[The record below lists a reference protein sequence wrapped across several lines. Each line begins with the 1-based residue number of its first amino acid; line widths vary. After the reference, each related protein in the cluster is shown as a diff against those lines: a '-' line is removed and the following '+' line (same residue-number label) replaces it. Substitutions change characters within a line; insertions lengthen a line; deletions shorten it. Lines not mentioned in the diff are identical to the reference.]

1 MKKRKNNRLNKE
13 LKKIKFFLEGLRE
26 EIKKNYYKPVK
37 TKGAF
42 NNNYVEYESRGDKN
56 KDLSLEDYLDTI
68 RPFLRDIINVHKGHG
83 QWRIQLTMQINFIPS
98 LDTRE
103 ICTMHSKSDNV
114 EIMMGIE
121 SFLRRYQEGLEAKM
135 REWSNFVFE
144 SVILLYYSLHKI
156 SLNRGGSYTDCP
168 SWLKNKRAT
177 INPKS
182 KDNKCFRDNAIASLN
197 HEKIRN
203 HLERISNFK
212 PFFHQYNSKGT
223 EFPSH

>member
-1 MKKRKNNRLNKE
+1 
-13 LKKIKFFLEGLRE
+13 
-26 EIKKNYYKPVK
+26 
-37 TKGAF
+37 
-42 NNNYVEYESRGDKN
+42 
-56 KDLSLEDYLDTI
+56 
-68 RPFLRDIINVHKGHG
+68 
-83 QWRIQLTMQINFIPS
+83 MQINFIPS

-114 EIMMGIE
+114 ETMMGIE

-135 REWSNFVFE
+135 REGSNFVFE
-144 SVILLYYSLHKI
+144 SVILLYYSLHKT
-156 SLNRGGSYTDCP
+156 SLNSGGSYTDCP

-182 KDNKCFRDNAIASLN
+182 KDNKCFRDAAVTSLN

-203 HLERISNFK
+203 NLERISNFE